1 MNHDHTRTMDHQ
13 RTTDRPEISELIP
26 WYVNGTIGA
35 IDRQRL
41 DTHFLSSA
49 ACRDE
54 LLQERRIYLAMS
66 ADSGIEYMPA
76 ASFKRLQARLD
87 ELGDAHASTSQAP
100 PLSRPAPA
108 RNRQMPWQRLAAASI
123 AVLAVS
129 ISLVSA
135 DKWYR
140 LRGRELAPGYHTVTT
155 SVPRAPNEVIRAVFS
170 PTITLV
176 ELQAILDEAQLRFIS
191 GPTEAGVYS
200 LAANSDRPVNA
211 SLALLRR
218 HAAVRFAE
226 STQLSEPRAPGASP

>member
-1 MNHDHTRTMDHQ
+1 MNYEDTRTLDP
-13 RTTDRPEISELIP
+13 RGTTDHPEISELIP

-35 IDRQRL
+35 ADRQKL
-41 DTHFLSSA
+41 DAHFLICA

-54 LLQERRIYLAMS
+54 WLEERRLYQAMS

-87 ELGDAHASTSQAP
+87 EDAHAAP
-100 PLSRPAPA
+100 EVPRLSHRAPA
-108 RNRQMPWQRLAAASI
+108 RNRRMPWQRLAAASI

-129 ISLVSA
+129 IGLVSA

-140 LRGRELAPGYHTVTT
+140 LRDRELPSDYHTVTT
-155 SVPRAPNEVIRAVFS
+155 AVPRASNEVIRAVFS

-176 ELQAILDEAQLRFIS
+176 ELQAILEEAQLRIIS

-200 LAANSDRPVNA
+200 LAASSDRPVNT

-226 STQLSEPRAPGASP
+226 STQLGEPRAPGDSR